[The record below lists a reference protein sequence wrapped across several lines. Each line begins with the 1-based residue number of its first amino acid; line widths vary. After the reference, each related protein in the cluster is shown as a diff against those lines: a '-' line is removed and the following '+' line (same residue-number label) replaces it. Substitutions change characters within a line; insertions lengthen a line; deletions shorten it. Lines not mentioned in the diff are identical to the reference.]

1 MKTSMKFAALIIA
14 LLLSST
20 ASTAQSTKDTLSTK
34 RPILVAYKS
43 EAGLFIN
50 LPTAERLVKINTYN
64 RFLIL
69 DREDCYQDLQ
79 STMIQLESVTNT
91 LKMTEVELN
100 EVRLSLDNASD
111 NVRVLAD
118 DFKKEVKG
126 NVWEKIGKTSIR
138 VVQFAAVGSLGYLIG
153 TSK

>member
-1 MKTSMKFAALIIA
+1 
-14 LLLSST
+14 
-20 ASTAQSTKDTLSTK
+20 
-34 RPILVAYKS
+34 
-43 EAGLFIN
+43 
-50 LPTAERLVKINTYN
+50 
-64 RFLIL
+64 
-69 DREDCYQDLQ
+69 
-79 STMIQLESVTNT
+79 MIQLESVTNT